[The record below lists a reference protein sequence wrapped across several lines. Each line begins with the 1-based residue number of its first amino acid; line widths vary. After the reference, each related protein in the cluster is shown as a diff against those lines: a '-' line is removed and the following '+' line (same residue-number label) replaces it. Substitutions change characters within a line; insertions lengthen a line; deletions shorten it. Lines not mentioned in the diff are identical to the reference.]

1 MVILISFIIS
11 LVLFYLYI
19 KFFSFVKQTERE
31 EGISTHKKK
40 NGTITMGGI
49 VLFLVVSILFLLF
62 NDSYNLK
69 MLFLLL
75 PSVFFFIVGF
85 IDDLLIVRF
94 HKNDGLNSNLRL
106 LLEIIFSALFY
117 GLYIKLFNDNSLD
130 LFGYKIDLGFLYG
143 ILIVLMLVGST
154 NACNLTDG
162 IDGLMGGIYVI
173 TLIFFLIIALFNK
186 EDMIGL
192 FIMINI
198 GATLGFLYFNLPRA
212 KLFMGDCGSLM
223 MGANLCC
230 ISILLHIE
238 AYLPLFLIVPVIETL
253 SVILQV
259 SYFKLSKGK
268 RLFKMTP
275 FHHHLEMCGFSET
288 KLIIIFYAITIIFG
302 LLALFLIKYIGL

>member
-1 MVILISFIIS
+1 
-11 LVLFYLYI
+11 
-19 KFFSFVKQTERE
+19 
-31 EGISTHKKK
+31 
-40 NGTITMGGI
+40 
-49 VLFLVVSILFLLF
+49 
-62 NDSYNLK
+62 
-69 MLFLLL
+69 
-75 PSVFFFIVGF
+75 
-85 IDDLLIVRF
+85 
-94 HKNDGLNSNLRL
+94 
-106 LLEIIFSALFY
+106 
-117 GLYIKLFNDNSLD
+117 
-130 LFGYKIDLGFLYG
+130 
-143 ILIVLMLVGST
+143 MLVGST

-173 TLIFFLIIALFNK
+173 TLIYFLIIALFNK

-302 LLALFLIKYIGL
+302 LLALFLIKYIVL